1 MDLVQRAQKI
11 VLSPQ
16 TEWPV
21 IAEET
26 TTQNALVTGYVVPL
40 AAVSAVAAFIGQVF
54 VGVSVPFVG
63 TVRVPIVS
71 GLVGAVLGVVMAV
84 VLVYVLAAIIT
95 ALAPT
100 FNTEKNKTQAFKV
113 AIYSITPVWVAGILN
128 LIPALGMLVILAG
141 LYGIYLMYLGL
152 LRVMKAPDD
161 KAVAYTAVV
170 AISCLIVMFVI
181 GVVTAAITGI
191 GAYSAGRFAGL
202 GGSPAATAK
211 VDPNSPLGK
220 LESFGKAM
228 DESAKKMEAA
238 QKSGDPNAQVN
249 AALEGLGTLFG
260 GGKRVDP
267 IEIDQLKTFVPET
280 FGGMPKTSTSAERT
294 GLAGLMV
301 STAEARYGDGQRT
314 IDLEVVD
321 TGGISGLVGVAAWAG
336 VMGEKENDEAVE
348 RTRKEGDRLIH
359 EKRSKRAG
367 GTNEF
372 GLVLGGRFVVTA
384 KAEGVELDDLKT
396 AVATLDLAKLESMKG
411 AGAKN

>member
-26 TTQNALVTGYVVPL
+26 TTQNALITGYVVPL
-40 AAVSAVAAFIGQVF
+40 AAISAVAAFIGQVF
-54 VGVSVPFVG
+54 VGQSLPFVG
-63 TVRVPIVS
+63 TVRLPIVTA
-71 GLVGAVLGVVMAV
+71 LVSAVLAVVMAV

-128 LIPALGMLVILAG
+128 IIPALGILAILAG

-152 LRVMKAPDD
+152 LRVMKTPDD

-170 AISCLIVMFVI
+170 TICCLVVMFVV
-181 GVVTAAITGI
+181 GLVTAAITGI
-191 GAYSAGRFAGL
+191 GAYLAGRVAGL

-238 QKSGDPNAQVN
+238 QKSGDPNAQAT

-267 IEIDQLKTFVPET
+267 IAIDQLKPFVPDT
-280 FGGMPKTSTSAERT
+280 FGGMPKTSSSAERT

-314 IDLEVVD
+314 IELEVVD
-321 TGGISGLVGVAAWAG
+321 TGGISGLVGVATWAG
-336 VMGEKENDEAVE
+336 VTGEKENDEVVE

-372 GLVLGGRFVVTA
+372 GVVLGGRFVVTA
-384 KAEGVELDDLKT
+384 KAEGVELDALKT

>member
-1 MDLVQRAQKI
+1 
-11 VLSPQ
+11 
-16 TEWPV
+16 V

-26 TTQNALVTGYVVPL
+26 TTQNALITGYVVPL
-40 AAVSAVAAFIGQVF
+40 AAISAVAAFIGQVF
-54 VGVSVPFVG
+54 VGQSLPFVG
-63 TVRVPIVS
+63 TVRLPIVTA
-71 GLVGAVLGVVMAV
+71 LVSAVLAVVMAV

-128 LIPALGMLVILAG
+128 IIPALGILAILAG

-152 LRVMKAPDD
+152 LRVMKTPDD

-170 AISCLIVMFVI
+170 TICCLVVMFVV
-181 GVVTAAITGI
+181 GLVTAAITGI
-191 GAYSAGRFAGL
+191 GAYSAGRVAGL

-238 QKSGDPNAQVN
+238 QKSGDPNAQAT

-267 IEIDQLKTFVPET
+267 IAIDQLKPFVPDT
-280 FGGMPKTSTSAERT
+280 FGGMPKTSSSAERT
-294 GLAGLMV
+294 GLAGRSSAPTSTVESASRSTGAAARQDSSTVAMPAV
-301 STAEARYGDGQRT
+301 KIRIISTSAVAVSATPRSSRRAARAEAAWPPTSPSTAGIPMAAA
-314 IDLEVVD
+314 VVVVVP
-321 TGGISGLVGVAAWAG
+321 GLGPI
-336 VMGEKENDEAVE
+336 N
-348 RTRKEGDRLIH
+348 R
-359 EKRSKRAG
+359 
-367 GTNEF
+367 
-372 GLVLGGRFVVTA
+372 
-384 KAEGVELDDLKT
+384 
-396 AVATLDLAKLESMKG
+396 
-411 AGAKN
+411 